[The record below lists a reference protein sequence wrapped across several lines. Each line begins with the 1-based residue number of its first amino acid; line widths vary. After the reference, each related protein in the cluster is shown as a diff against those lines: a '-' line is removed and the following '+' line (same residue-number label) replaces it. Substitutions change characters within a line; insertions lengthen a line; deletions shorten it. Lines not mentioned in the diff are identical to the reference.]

1 LSSTKESVIMKLSTL
16 LLTSVALPATAFV
29 SSRSRLHKPILN
41 PQTRSSFSIHEN
53 AFNPIPST
61 SLSKRQLS
69 TSSIV
74 ESVSSIGNSLL
85 SSTGPVPLNLAL
97 TLNVFLFTVLRSKLL
112 KMLTPQGMLHA
123 CALGSGLWA
132 TLGWKGWTLC
142 VAYLFFGSAVTKVKF
157 AEKEKRGIAE
167 GRGGR
172 RGPEN
177 VWGSAATA
185 LMCAICAARGESFL
199 GISSNLFILGF
210 VASLATKLSD
220 TFASEIGKAYG
231 KTTFLITTLERV
243 EPGTEGA
250 VSAEGTAASVVG
262 GLLVSLYGWS
272 IGMISMKAIPVSV
285 FAAFVATN
293 IESVLGATLQGKKNL
308 EWITNE
314 VVNFINTLIGG
325 ALAIAI
331 GRAFLSI

>member
-1 LSSTKESVIMKLSTL
+1 MKLSTL
-16 LLTSVALPATAFV
+16 LIAYVALPATAFV
-29 SSRSRLHKPILN
+29 SSRPRLHKTTLN
-41 PQTRSSFSIHEN
+41 PQRRRPHDGN
-53 AFNPIPST
+53 AFDPIPAS
-61 SLSKRQLS
+61 SLSKRRLS

-74 ESVSSIGNSLL
+74 ETASFIGNSLL
-85 SSTGPVPLNLAL
+85 NSTGHVPFSQAL
-97 TLNVFLFTVLRSKLL
+97 TLNVFLFTTLRSKLL
-112 KMLTPQGMLHA
+112 KVLTPQGMLHA

-157 AEKEKRGIAE
+157 AEKEQRGIAE

-177 VWGSAATA
+177 VWGSAATG
-185 LMCAICAARGESFL
+185 LMCAICAAQGDSFL
-199 GISSNLFILGF
+199 GISSDLFILGF

-250 VSAEGTAASVVG
+250 ISAEGTAASVVG

-272 IGMISMKAIPVSV
+272 IGLINIEAIPISV
-285 FAAFVATN
+285 FAAFAATN
-293 IESVLGATLQGKKNL
+293 VESVLGATLQGKKNL

-314 VVNFINTLIGG
+314 VVNFINTLVGG
-325 ALAIAI
+325 VIAIAI
-331 GRAFLSI
+331 GGTFLSI